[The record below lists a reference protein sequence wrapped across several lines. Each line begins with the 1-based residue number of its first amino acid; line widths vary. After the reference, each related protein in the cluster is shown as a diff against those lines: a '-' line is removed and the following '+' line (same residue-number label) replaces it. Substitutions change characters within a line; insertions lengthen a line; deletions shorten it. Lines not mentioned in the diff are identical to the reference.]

1 MKEYDNGSSYYAP
14 CESSFEQA
22 QDTQANREL
31 KEEIQSN
38 LTARIEDYVEQGM
51 DEDRAFQNAIQHVAG
66 LDDIFTGNHRVQ
78 RVPYWTAVLQSAL
91 IYSLIAWIITIPMR
105 VLVEGNVLNNLLMIV
120 SLIVGGTYVFYMLK
134 NKTIIRTGRTSRL
147 FARHS

>member
-66 LDDIFTGNHRVQ
+66 LMISLPVTTGCSRF
-78 RVPYWTAVLQSAL
+78 L
-91 IYSLIAWIITIPMR
+91 IGRL
-105 VLVEGNVLNNLLMIV
+105 
-120 SLIVGGTYVFYMLK
+120 FY
-134 NKTIIRTGRTSRL
+134 SRL
-147 FARHS
+147 